1 MEAAFEGI
9 IAQLAPWG
17 LWRTDV
23 VALAR
28 LSLVCTEASTLAR
41 ERLEAVREKELRRRV
56 RVRAAQRFLDG
67 ERDLL
72 RDREWTHNG
81 HFVRTRVCVTFN
93 GRIRVRET
101 IHFGRSR
108 RGFLS
113 NLFTRDVSNTY
124 ITLDVDEI
132 VLGTVIGFPWMSGV
146 HMGRFYEGQ
155 GLRYGLRHLT
165 HVGYHFLR
173 DDHAAQTGA
182 DHWMWQVRAEN
193 GDFI

>member
-28 LSLVCTEASTLAR
+28 LSLVCTEASALAR
-41 ERLEAVREKELRRRV
+41 ERLAAIREKELHRRV
-56 RVRAAQRFLDG
+56 RVRAAQRFLDR

-72 RDREWTHNG
+72 HDREWTHNG

-113 NLFTRDVSNTY
+113 DLLTRDVSDTY
-124 ITLDVDEI
+124 ITLDEDEI
-132 VLGTVIGFPWMSGV
+132 VLGTVLERRAHGAL
-146 HMGRFYEGQ
+146 
-155 GLRYGLRHLT
+155 LRGA
-165 HVGYHFLR
+165 G
-173 DDHAAQTGA
+173 AA
-182 DHWMWQVRAEN
+182 VRAAASDARGLPFLARRLHRRGRPLGVASAREH
-193 GDFI
+193 

>member
-28 LSLVCTEASTLAR
+28 LSLVCTEASALAR
-41 ERLEAVREKELRRRV
+41 ERLAAIRAKELRRRV
-56 RVRAAQRFLDG
+56 RVRAAQRFLDR

-72 RDREWTHNG
+72 HDREWTHNG

-113 NLFTRDVSNTY
+113 DLLTRDVSDTY
-124 ITLDVDEI
+124 ITLDEDEI
-132 VLGTVIGFPWMSGV
+132 VLGTVLSFPWMSGV
-146 HMGRFYEGQ
+146 HMGRFYEGP

-165 HVGYHFLR
+165 HVGYHFGR
-173 DDHAAQTGA
+173 PDCTAET
-182 DHWMWQVRAEN
+182 DHWVWQVRAN
-193 GDFI
+193 TNIF